1 MSNQES
7 EFKSVDEKADYDIVH
22 FLKLG
27 KANGFASKPLN
38 PGPQSQMFALD
49 LLCIPLANLVLFLG
63 KVALVGTP
71 VVSEEPGD
79 SERLQKL
86 FQLQENHILAV
97 AKHVGEDSVAWSMAC
112 QSQR

>member
-27 KANGFASKPLN
+27 KANGFASRLLN

-49 LLCIPLANLVLFLG
+49 LLCIVY
-63 KVALVGTP
+63 
-71 VVSEEPGD
+71 S
-79 SERLQKL
+79 
-86 FQLQENHILAV
+86 
-97 AKHVGEDSVAWSMAC
+97 AC
-112 QSQR
+112 QPRAVPGEVAG